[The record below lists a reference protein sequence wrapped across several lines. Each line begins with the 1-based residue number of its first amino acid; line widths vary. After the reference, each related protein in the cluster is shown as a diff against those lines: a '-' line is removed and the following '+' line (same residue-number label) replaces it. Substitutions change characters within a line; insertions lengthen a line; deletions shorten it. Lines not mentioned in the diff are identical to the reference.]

1 MATAKHQQVGPARMK
16 RTALPGLVFEPVDPV
31 IHQPARLSILSV
43 LAASES
49 MTFCEV
55 KELTGLTDGN
65 LSIHV
70 RNLET
75 HGLVK
80 VDKSFVDRRPQ
91 TRYSLTPKGRKA
103 FAQYLGQLEEFLRRQ
118 KGH

>member
-1 MATAKHQQVGPARMK
+1 MSSTRQTK
-16 RTALPGLVFEPVDPV
+16 RSALPGLVFEPVDPV

-43 LAASES
+43 LAATES
-49 MTFCEV
+49 MTFSDV

-75 HGLVK
+75 HGLVR
-80 VDKSFVDRRPQ
+80 VEKSFVDRRPQ
-91 TRYSLTPKGRKA
+91 TRYALTPKGRRA
-103 FAQYLGQLEEFLRRQ
+103 FAQYLGQLEEFLRRHR
-118 KGH
+118 GR

>member
-1 MATAKHQQVGPARMK
+1 MATAKQAR
-16 RTALPGLVFEPVDPV
+16 RSALSGIVFEPVDPI

-43 LAASES
+43 LAPKES
-49 MTFCEV
+49 MTFNEV
-55 KELTGLTDGN
+55 RELTGLTDGN

-75 HGLVK
+75 HGLVQ

-91 TRYSLTPKGRKA
+91 TRYALTAKGRRA
-103 FAQYLGQLEEFLRRQ
+103 FAQYLDQLEEFLRRHR
-118 KGH
+118 GR

>member
-1 MATAKHQQVGPARMK
+1 MSTAKQAR
-16 RTALPGLVFEPVDPV
+16 RALLPGVVFEPVDPV

-43 LAASES
+43 LAAKES
-49 MTFCEV
+49 MTFNEV

-75 HGLVK
+75 HGLVR

-91 TRYSLTPKGRKA
+91 TRYALTPKGRKA
-103 FAQYLGQLEEFLRRQ
+103 FAQYLDQIEEFLRKHR
-118 KGH
+118 GR

>member
-1 MATAKHQQVGPARMK
+1 MSTAKQAR
-16 RTALPGLVFEPVDPV
+16 RTALPGVVFEPVDPV

-43 LAASES
+43 LAAAES
-49 MTFCEV
+49 MTFNEV
-55 KELTGLTDGN
+55 KELTRLTDGN

-75 HGLVK
+75 HGLVR

-91 TRYSLTPKGRKA
+91 TRYALTPKGRKA
-103 FAQYLGQLEEFLRRQ
+103 FAQYLEQLEEFLRKQR
-118 KGH
+118 GR

>member
-1 MATAKHQQVGPARMK
+1 MQGAKPTRRAT
-16 RTALPGLVFEPVDPV
+16 LPGMVFEPVDPV

-43 LAASES
+43 LAAAES
-49 MTFCEV
+49 MTFSEV
-55 KELTGLTDGN
+55 KELTALTDGN

-91 TRYSLTPKGRKA
+91 TRYALTPKGRKA
-103 FAQYLGQLEEFLRRQ
+103 FAQYLDQLEEFLRKHRG
-118 KGH
+118 K